1 MSPEEAAEAAEE
13 ADPAAEEAAA
23 AALPAPAVEAELAAE
38 LAADAAVDAA
48 ADAADALLVPMRAV
62 MSQFVIVSTS
72 GANVNVNVCLLH
84 CNASHVLATSND
96 LSCQKVIT

>member
-1 MSPEEAAEAAEE
+1 MTSCHPLPAADAAAAAADDALPLSPEEAAAAAED

-62 MSQFVIVSTS
+62 MARFVIVS
-72 GANVNVNVCLLH
+72 
-84 CNASHVLATSND
+84 
-96 LSCQKVIT
+96 I